1 MILGFTLTIVG
12 AMDILAKYT
21 QQLPLPPKQFFQ
33 TRVALL
39 EATEV
44 ELWLERCASA
54 MEGARSLQDW
64 RQALLLWNEV
74 KSHIQTH
81 FEVTEL
87 AFQCHTEDAD
97 IEAEQ
102 RRLRETIEPV
112 VDRQQAR
119 IRELL
124 FKSPFLS
131 QLQTELGEQYF
142 QILKIQQEA
151 FHGENIELETRLNQ
165 ILADYTKLTGSAFL
179 TVEGQRYPLAHYKK
193 FSSSPDASLR
203 QAAFSSYSAWFLSHR
218 EALENHFDQALALRN
233 QMGKNLGHANFIPL
247 AYQKL
252 RRTGYGPEEVAQL
265 REDIVNAVVPLAR
278 EIHRA
283 QAQAQGVSRVG
294 IADLD
299 YFPQW
304 QLGPL
309 QVEIVQQPQ
318 AALEVFESL
327 SPVLGTHF
335 RRALQWNLLD
345 LEAREA
351 KAPGAFC
358 TDFSD
363 YRVPFLFLNSVGE
376 ATDVTT
382 LLHEAGHSFQAW
394 ESAKIEELELRW
406 PTLEACEVHSMGM
419 EFLAYPYYEKFFSPE
434 DAARFRKRHFAD
446 SILLLPYIAMIDEFQ
461 HRVYAGSDMDSASR
475 GQLWKSLEEKYL
487 PEIDFSQAPDWQRY
501 RWVRQLHLF
510 KAPFYYIDYAIAQV
524 GAWQLWSQSLRDPR
538 GALENYLKLCRLGG
552 RYPLKEF
559 FAIGGLKIPF
569 ATGVLEPL
577 LQDLLQA
584 EPLF

>member
-1 MILGFTLTIVG
+1 MAMNILEQ
-12 AMDILAKYT
+12 YT
-21 QQLPLPPKQFFQ
+21 RDLPLPPKQLFQ
-33 TRVALL
+33 TRVVSL
-39 EATEV
+39 EPDAV
-44 ELWLERCASA
+44 ALWLRQCMDA
-54 MEGARSLQDW
+54 MEAAQSLQDW

-74 KSHIQTH
+74 KSHLQTH
-81 FEVTEL
+81 FEVSEL
-87 AFQCHTEDAD
+87 AFQCHTEDTA
-97 IEAEQ
+97 IEAEH
-102 RRLRETIEPV
+102 RRLRETVEPV
-112 VDRQQAR
+112 IDRHQAQ
-119 IRELL
+119 IRELI

-131 QLQTELGEQYF
+131 QLQDELGEQYF

-151 FHGENIELETRLNQ
+151 FHKENVELETRLNQ
-165 ILADYTKLTGSAFL
+165 VLADYTKLTGSAFL

-193 FSSSPDASLR
+193 FSGSPDAALR
-203 QAAFSSYSAWFLSHR
+203 EAAFSSYSAWFLSHR
-218 EALENHFDQALALRN
+218 EALENYFDQALVLRN

-252 RRTGYGPEEVAQL
+252 RRTGYGPEEVARL
-265 REDIVNAVVPLAR
+265 REDIVSAVVPLAR

-283 QAQAQGVSRVG
+283 QAKAQGVSRVA

-304 QLGPL
+304 QLGSL
-309 QVEIVQQPQ
+309 RVEISEQPQ
-318 AALEVFESL
+318 AALEIFESL
-327 SPVLGTHF
+327 SPALGAHF

-345 LEAREA
+345 LEARGA

-394 ESAKIEELELRW
+394 ESAEIEEVELRW

-461 HRVYAGSDMDSASR
+461 HRVYAGEGMDSAGR
-475 GQLWKSLEEKYL
+475 GELWKSLEEKYL

-510 KAPFYYIDYAIAQV
+510 RAPFYYIDYAIAQV
-524 GAWQLWSQSLRDPR
+524 GAWQLWSQSLQNPQA
-538 GALENYLKLCRLGG
+538 ALENYLKLCRLGG

-559 FAIGGLKIPF
+559 FALGGLQIPF
-569 ATGVLEPL
+569 SAGVLEPL
-577 LQDLLQA
+577 LQGLLQA